1 MAKSKSKTGTKAV
14 TKSEQEQLAKQVD
27 RFQAIKSQ
35 VSALNKEAKEIQE
48 SLEEY
53 LDEKGVDSVAVG
65 DINVSKEVSG
75 YSFDVSIK
83 GVKVTDAKNILI
95 RELLEKDATH
105 LMSINLKSEVLHD
118 LQQREDSEFLP
129 LMKKI
134 GLVVVEN
141 HSVKIK

>member
-1 MAKSKSKTGTKAV
+1 MAKSKSKTGTKAI

-118 LQQREDSEFLP
+118 LQQREDGEFLP